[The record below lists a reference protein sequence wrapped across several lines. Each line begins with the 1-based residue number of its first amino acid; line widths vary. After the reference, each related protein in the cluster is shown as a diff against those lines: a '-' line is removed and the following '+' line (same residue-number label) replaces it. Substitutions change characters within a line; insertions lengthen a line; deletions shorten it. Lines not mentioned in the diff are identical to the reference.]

1 MLRDHLRPLVGVKMI
16 PVITPV
22 LAGLTGVMAMA
33 EMAMAVVAEMEEMVA
48 VMVEAVTL

>member
-1 MLRDHLRPLVGVKMI
+1 MI

-22 LAGLTGVMAMA
+22 LAGLTGVMA
-33 EMAMAVVAEMEEMVA
+33 EMAVVAEMEEMVA